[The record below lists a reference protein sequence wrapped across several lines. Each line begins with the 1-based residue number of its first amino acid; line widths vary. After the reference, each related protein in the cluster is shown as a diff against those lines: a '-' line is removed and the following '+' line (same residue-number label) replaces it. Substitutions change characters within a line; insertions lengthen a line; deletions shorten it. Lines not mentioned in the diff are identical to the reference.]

1 MSNMLQKI
9 TYETSLGLVELDFQ
23 TVKGYLVRGQA
34 DKITDQEV
42 VLFMK
47 TCQAQKLNP
56 FAQGEA
62 YLIKF
67 GSEPAQ
73 MVVGKDAYM
82 RRAEENPAYRG
93 HKSGIVVLRGD
104 QVIQKEGTCLY
115 PGESL
120 LGGWC
125 RVSRVRAGG
134 GDEEIFKEVA
144 LKEYDKGQANWKTK
158 PCTMI
163 EKVAVSQ
170 ALRSAFPKDYEGM
183 YTAEEVSPQGFT
195 DVEYTEMGN
204 AADEPVDM
212 TPITQDQRKALF
224 RMAHERL
231 GQEQGNSLIQAVLAE
246 FKLESTTNMPTST
259 YAKVLDRLIELL
271 ESCGEGSR
279 DPTRPK
285 ILRSNTA
292 WWGTCCQPK
301 RK

>member
-1 MSNMLQKI
+1 MNNSLTKI
-9 TYETSLGLVELDFQ
+9 TYETSLGTVELDFQ
-23 TVKGYLVRGQA
+23 TVKNYLVRGQA

-42 VLFMK
+42 ILFMK

-67 GSEPAQ
+67 GNDPAQ

-82 RRAEENPAYRG
+82 RRAEENPSYRG
-93 HKSGIVVLRGD
+93 HKSGIVVLRGE

-115 PGESL
+115 PGETL

-125 RVSRVRAGG
+125 RVHRTRTGG
-134 GDEEIFKEVA
+134 SEEEIFKEVS

-183 YTAEEVSPQGFT
+183 YVAEEVSEQGYT
-195 DVEYTEMGN
+195 DAEYENMGPSGN
-204 AADEPVDM
+204 GEDEVIDM

-224 RMAHERL
+224 KMVHQKL
-231 GQEQGNSLIQAVLAE
+231 GQKQGNALVQAVLTE
-246 FKLESTTNMPTST
+246 FNLESTNGMPVST
-259 YAKVLDRLIELL
+259 YSKVMARIVEVL
-271 ESCGEGSR
+271 ESCEGEPDAENG
-279 DPTRPK
+279 DGP
-285 ILRSNTA
+285 A
-292 WWGTCCQPK
+292 AE
-301 RK
+301 

>member
-1 MSNMLQKI
+1 MNNSLTKI
-9 TYETSLGLVELDFQ
+9 TYETSLGTVELDFQ
-23 TVKGYLVRGQA
+23 TVKNYLVRGQA

-42 VLFMK
+42 ILFMK

-67 GSEPAQ
+67 GNDPAQ

-93 HKSGIVVLRGD
+93 HKSGIVVLRGE

-115 PGESL
+115 PGETL

-125 RVSRVRAGG
+125 RVHRTRTGG
-134 GDEEIFKEVA
+134 SEEEIFKEVS

-170 ALRSAFPKDYEGM
+170 AIRSAFPKDYEGM
-183 YTAEEVSPQGFT
+183 YVAEEVSEQGYT
-195 DVEYTEMGN
+195 DAEYENMGPSGN
-204 AADEPVDM
+204 GEDEVIDM

-224 RMAHERL
+224 KMVHQKL
-231 GQEQGNSLIQAVLAE
+231 GQKQGNALVQAVLTE
-246 FKLESTTNMPTST
+246 FNLESTNGMPVST
-259 YAKVLDRLIELL
+259 YSKVMARIVEVL
-271 ESCGEGSR
+271 ESCEGEPDAENG
-279 DPTRPK
+279 DGP
-285 ILRSNTA
+285 A
-292 WWGTCCQPK
+292 AE
-301 RK
+301 

>member
-1 MSNMLQKI
+1 MNNSLTKI
-9 TYETSLGLVELDFQ
+9 TYETSLGTVDLDFQ
-23 TVKGYLVRGQA
+23 TVKNYLVRGQA

-42 VLFMK
+42 ILFMK

-67 GSEPAQ
+67 GSDPAQ

-115 PGESL
+115 PGETL
-120 LGGWC
+120 VGGWC
-125 RVSRVRAGG
+125 RVHRTRNGG
-134 GDEEIFKEVA
+134 SGEEVFKEVS

-170 ALRSAFPKDYEGM
+170 ALRAAFPKDYEGM
-183 YTAEEVSPQGFT
+183 YVAEEVSEQGYT
-195 DVEYTEMGN
+195 DAEYEQMGLSGGGE
-204 AADEPVDM
+204 DEAIDM
-212 TPITQDQRKALF
+212 TPITQEQRKTLF
-224 RMAHERL
+224 RMVHQKL
-231 GQEQGNSLIQAVLAE
+231 GKEDGNALVQAVLAE
-246 FKLESTTNMPTST
+246 FNLESTNGMPVST
-259 YAKVLDRLIELL
+259 YSKVMARVTEVL
-271 ESCGEGSR
+271 ESCDGDAGSTDHAEGS
-279 DPTRPK
+279 
-285 ILRSNTA
+285 A
-292 WWGTCCQPK
+292 E
-301 RK
+301 

>member
-1 MSNMLQKI
+1 MNNSLQKI
-9 TYETSLGLVELDFQ
+9 TYETSLGPVELDFQ
-23 TVKGYLVRGQA
+23 TVKGVLVRGQA

-42 VLFMK
+42 IFFMK

-67 GSEPAQ
+67 GNEPAQ

-82 RRAEENPAYRG
+82 RRAEENPSYRG

-115 PGESL
+115 PGENL

-125 RVSRVRAGG
+125 RVHRVRTGG
-134 GDEEIFKEVA
+134 GDEEIFREVS

-170 ALRSAFPKDYEGM
+170 ALRAAFPKDYEGM
-183 YTAEEVSPQGFT
+183 YTAEEVSPQGYV
-195 DVEYTEMGN
+195 DADYQDMGPG
-204 AADEPVDM
+204 DRVDEEPVDM
-212 TPITQDQRKALF
+212 TPISQEQRKALF
-224 RMAHERL
+224 RMVHDRI
-231 GQEQGNSLIQAVLAE
+231 GQEQGNSLIQAVLTE
-246 FKLESTTNMPTST
+246 YNLESTTGMPTST
-259 YAKVLDRLIELL
+259 YKKVMERIVEILENCDEPNSEEDPAK
-271 ESCGEGSR
+271 
-279 DPTRPK
+279 
-285 ILRSNTA
+285 
-292 WWGTCCQPK
+292 
-301 RK
+301 

>member
-1 MSNMLQKI
+1 MNNSLTKI
-9 TYETSLGLVELDFQ
+9 TYETSLGTVELDFQ
-23 TVKGYLVRGQA
+23 TVKNYLVRGQA

-42 VLFMK
+42 ILFMK

-67 GSEPAQ
+67 GNDPAQ

-93 HKSGIVVLRGD
+93 HKSGIVVLRGE

-115 PGESL
+115 PGETL

-125 RVSRVRAGG
+125 RVHRTRTGG
-134 GDEEIFKEVA
+134 SEEEIFKEVS

-183 YTAEEVSPQGFT
+183 YVAEEVSEQGYT
-195 DVEYTEMGN
+195 DAEYEKMGPSGGEG
-204 AADEPVDM
+204 DEVIDM
-212 TPITQDQRKALF
+212 TPITQEQRKALF
-224 RMAHERL
+224 RMVHQKL
-231 GQEQGNSLIQAVLAE
+231 GQEQGNALVQAVLTE
-246 FKLESTTNMPTST
+246 FNLESTIGMPAST
-259 YAKVLDRLIELL
+259 YSKVMARITEVL
-271 ESCGEGSR
+271 ESCESEPDAENGEG
-279 DPTRPK
+279 P
-285 ILRSNTA
+285 A
-292 WWGTCCQPK
+292 AE
-301 RK
+301 

>member
-1 MSNMLQKI
+1 MNNSLTKI
-9 TYETSLGLVELDFQ
+9 TYETSLGTVDLDFQ
-23 TVKGYLVRGQA
+23 TVKNYLVRGQS

-42 VLFMK
+42 ILFMK

-67 GSEPAQ
+67 GSDPAQ

-93 HKSGIVVLRGD
+93 HKSGIVVLRGE

-115 PGESL
+115 PGETL

-125 RVSRVRAGG
+125 RVHRTRNGG
-134 GDEEIFKEVA
+134 SEEEVFKEVS

-170 ALRSAFPKDYEGM
+170 ALRAAFPKDYEGM
-183 YTAEEVSPQGFT
+183 YVAEEVSEQGYT
-195 DVEYTEMGN
+195 DDEYENMGTVN
-204 AADEPVDM
+204 GEEPIDM
-212 TPITQDQRKALF
+212 TPITQEQRKTLF
-224 RMAHERL
+224 RMVHQRL
-231 GQEQGNSLIQAVLAE
+231 GKDDGNNLVQAVLAE
-246 FKLESTTNMPTST
+246 FKLDSTNGMPVST
-259 YAKVLDRLIELL
+259 YSKVMARIMEVL
-271 ESCGEGSR
+271 ESCDGDAGSDDHAEGS
-279 DPTRPK
+279 
-285 ILRSNTA
+285 A
-292 WWGTCCQPK
+292 E
-301 RK
+301 

>member
-1 MSNMLQKI
+1 MNNSLTKI
-9 TYETSLGLVELDFQ
+9 TYETSLGTVELDFQ
-23 TVKGYLVRGQA
+23 TVKNYLVRGQA

-42 VLFMK
+42 ILFMK

-67 GSEPAQ
+67 GSDPAQ

-115 PGESL
+115 PGETL

-125 RVSRVRAGG
+125 RVHRIRTGGAG
-134 GDEEIFKEVA
+134 EEIFKEVS

-170 ALRSAFPKDYEGM
+170 ALRAAFPKDYEGM
-183 YTAEEVSPQGFT
+183 YVAEEVSEQGYT
-195 DVEYTEMGN
+195 DAEYENMGTVGGE
-204 AADEPVDM
+204 EPIDM
-212 TPITQDQRKALF
+212 TPISQDQRKALF
-224 RMAHERL
+224 KMVHEKL
-231 GQEQGNSLIQAVLAE
+231 GKEQGNGLIQAVLAE
-246 FKLESTTNMPTST
+246 FSLDSTNGMPVST
-259 YAKVLDRLIELL
+259 YHKVLDLSLIH
-271 ESCGEGSR
+271 
-279 DPTRPK
+279 
-285 ILRSNTA
+285 I
-292 WWGTCCQPK
+292 
-301 RK
+301 

>member
-1 MSNMLQKI
+1 MNNSLQKI
-9 TYETSLGLVELDFQ
+9 TYETSLGTVDLDFQ
-23 TVKGYLVRGQA
+23 TVKNYLVRGAA

-42 VLFMK
+42 ILFMK

-67 GSEPAQ
+67 GSDPAQ
-73 MVVGKDAYM
+73 MVVGVGAYM

-93 HKSGIVVLRGD
+93 HKAGIVVLRGD

-125 RVSRVRAGG
+125 RVRRARSGSE
-134 GDEEIFKEVA
+134 EEIFKEVS

-170 ALRSAFPKDYEGM
+170 ALRAAFPKDYEGM
-183 YTAEEVSPQGFT
+183 YVAEEVSEQGYT
-195 DVEYTEMGN
+195 DAEYEQMDTVDGE
-204 AADEPVDM
+204 EPIDM
-212 TPITQDQRKALF
+212 TPISQEQRKTLF
-224 RMAHERL
+224 RMVHQKL
-231 GQEQGNSLIQAVLAE
+231 GKEDGNALVQAVLSE
-246 FKLESTTNMPTST
+246 FNLESTNGMPVST
-259 YAKVLDRLIELL
+259 YHKVMDRVMEVL
-271 ESCGEGSR
+271 ESCGNEDNASDADHEEG
-279 DPTRPK
+279 P
-285 ILRSNTA
+285 A
-292 WWGTCCQPK
+292 E
-301 RK
+301 

>member
-1 MSNMLQKI
+1 MNNSLTKI
-9 TYETSLGLVELDFQ
+9 TYETSLGTVDLDFQ
-23 TVKGYLVRGQA
+23 TVKNYLVRGQA

-42 VLFMK
+42 ILFMK

-67 GSEPAQ
+67 GNDPAQ

-82 RRAEENPAYRG
+82 RRAEENPSYRG
-93 HKSGIVVLRGD
+93 HKSGIVVLRGE

-115 PGESL
+115 PGETL

-125 RVSRVRAGG
+125 RVHRTRTGG
-134 GDEEIFKEVA
+134 SEEEIFKEVS

-183 YTAEEVSPQGFT
+183 YVAEEVSEQGYT
-195 DVEYTEMGN
+195 DAEYENMGPSGN
-204 AADEPVDM
+204 GEDEVIDM

-224 RMAHERL
+224 KMVHQKL
-231 GQEQGNSLIQAVLAE
+231 GQKQGNALVQAVLTE
-246 FKLESTTNMPTST
+246 FNLESTNGMPVST
-259 YAKVLDRLIELL
+259 YSKVMARIIEVL
-271 ESCGEGSR
+271 ESCEGEPDAENG
-279 DPTRPK
+279 DGP
-285 ILRSNTA
+285 A
-292 WWGTCCQPK
+292 AE
-301 RK
+301 

>member
-1 MSNMLQKI
+1 MNNSLTKI
-9 TYETSLGLVELDFQ
+9 TYETSLGTVDLDFQ
-23 TVKGYLVRGQA
+23 TVKNYLVRGQA

-42 VLFMK
+42 ILFMK

-67 GSEPAQ
+67 GSDPAQ

-115 PGESL
+115 PGETL
-120 LGGWC
+120 VGGWC
-125 RVSRVRAGG
+125 RVHRTRNGG
-134 GDEEIFKEVA
+134 SGEEVFKEVS

-170 ALRSAFPKDYEGM
+170 ALRAAFPKDYEGM
-183 YTAEEVSPQGFT
+183 YVAEEVSEQGYT
-195 DVEYTEMGN
+195 DAEYERMGP
-204 AADEPVDM
+204 AGGGEDEVIDM
-212 TPITQDQRKALF
+212 TPITQEQRKTLF
-224 RMAHERL
+224 RMVHQKL
-231 GQEQGNSLIQAVLAE
+231 GKEDGNALVQAVLAE
-246 FKLESTTNMPTST
+246 FNLESTNGMPVST
-259 YAKVLDRLIELL
+259 YPKVMARVTEVL
-271 ESCGEGSR
+271 ESCDGDAGSADHAEGS
-279 DPTRPK
+279 
-285 ILRSNTA
+285 A
-292 WWGTCCQPK
+292 E
-301 RK
+301 

>member
-1 MSNMLQKI
+1 MNNSLTKI
-9 TYETSLGLVELDFQ
+9 TYETSLGTVDLDFQ
-23 TVKGYLVRGQA
+23 TVKNYLVRGQA

-42 VLFMK
+42 ILFMK

-67 GSEPAQ
+67 GRDPAQ

-115 PGESL
+115 PGETL
-120 LGGWC
+120 VGGWC
-125 RVSRVRAGG
+125 RVHRTRNGG
-134 GDEEIFKEVA
+134 SGEEVFKEVS

-170 ALRSAFPKDYEGM
+170 ALRAAFPKDYEGM
-183 YTAEEVSPQGFT
+183 YVAEEVSEQGYT
-195 DVEYTEMGN
+195 DAEYERMGP
-204 AADEPVDM
+204 AGGGEDEVIDM
-212 TPITQDQRKALF
+212 TPITQEQRKTLF
-224 RMAHERL
+224 RMVHQKL
-231 GQEQGNSLIQAVLAE
+231 GKEDGNALVQAVLAE
-246 FKLESTTNMPTST
+246 FNLESTNGMPVST
-259 YAKVLDRLIELL
+259 YSKVMARVTEVL
-271 ESCGEGSR
+271 ESCDGDAGSTDHAEGS
-279 DPTRPK
+279 
-285 ILRSNTA
+285 A
-292 WWGTCCQPK
+292 E
-301 RK
+301 

>member
-1 MSNMLQKI
+1 MNNSLTKI
-9 TYETSLGLVELDFQ
+9 TYETSLGTVDLDFQ
-23 TVKGYLVRGQA
+23 TVKNYLVRGQA

-42 VLFMK
+42 ILFMK

-67 GSEPAQ
+67 GSDPAQ

-115 PGESL
+115 PGETL
-120 LGGWC
+120 VGGWC
-125 RVSRVRAGG
+125 RVHRTRNGG
-134 GDEEIFKEVA
+134 SGEEVFKEVS

-170 ALRSAFPKDYEGM
+170 ALRAAFPKDYEGM
-183 YTAEEVSPQGFT
+183 YVAEEVSEQGYT
-195 DVEYTEMGN
+195 DAEYEQMGPSGGGE
-204 AADEPVDM
+204 DEVIDM
-212 TPITQDQRKALF
+212 TPITQEQRKTLF
-224 RMAHERL
+224 RMVHQKL
-231 GQEQGNSLIQAVLAE
+231 GKEDGNALVQAVLAE
-246 FKLESTTNMPTST
+246 FKLESTNGMPVST
-259 YAKVLDRLIELL
+259 YSKVMARVTEVL
-271 ESCGEGSR
+271 ESCDGDAGSTDHAEGS
-279 DPTRPK
+279 
-285 ILRSNTA
+285 A
-292 WWGTCCQPK
+292 E
-301 RK
+301 

>member
-1 MSNMLQKI
+1 MNNSLTKI
-9 TYETSLGLVELDFQ
+9 TYETSLGTVELDFQ
-23 TVKGYLVRGQA
+23 TVKNYLVRGQA

-42 VLFMK
+42 ILFMK

-67 GSEPAQ
+67 GNDPAQ

-93 HKSGIVVLRGD
+93 HKSGIVVLRGE

-115 PGESL
+115 PGETL

-125 RVSRVRAGG
+125 RVHRTRTGG
-134 GDEEIFKEVA
+134 SEEEIFKEVS

-170 ALRSAFPKDYEGM
+170 ALRSSFPKDYEGM
-183 YTAEEVSPQGFT
+183 YVAEEVSEQGYT
-195 DVEYTEMGN
+195 DAEYENMGPSGN
-204 AADEPVDM
+204 GEDEVIDM

-224 RMAHERL
+224 KMVHQKL
-231 GQEQGNSLIQAVLAE
+231 GQKQGNALVQAVLTE
-246 FKLESTTNMPTST
+246 FNLESTNGMPVST
-259 YAKVLDRLIELL
+259 YSKVMARIVEVL
-271 ESCGEGSR
+271 ESCEGEPDAENG
-279 DPTRPK
+279 DGP
-285 ILRSNTA
+285 A
-292 WWGTCCQPK
+292 AE
-301 RK
+301 

>member
-1 MSNMLQKI
+1 MNNSLTKI
-9 TYETSLGLVELDFQ
+9 TYETSLGTVELDFQ
-23 TVKGYLVRGQA
+23 TVKNYLVRGQA

-42 VLFMK
+42 ILFMK

-67 GSEPAQ
+67 GNDPAQ

-93 HKSGIVVLRGD
+93 HKSGIVVLRGE

-115 PGESL
+115 PGETL

-125 RVSRVRAGG
+125 RVHRTRTGG
-134 GDEEIFKEVA
+134 SEEEIFKEVS

-183 YTAEEVSPQGFT
+183 YVAEEVSEQGYT
-195 DVEYTEMGN
+195 DAEYENMGPSGN
-204 AADEPVDM
+204 GEDEVIDM

-224 RMAHERL
+224 KMVHQKL
-231 GQEQGNSLIQAVLAE
+231 GQKQGNALVQAVLTE
-246 FKLESTTNMPTST
+246 FNLESTNGMPVST
-259 YAKVLDRLIELL
+259 YSKVMARIVEVL
-271 ESCGEGSR
+271 ESCEGEPDAENG
-279 DPTRPK
+279 DGP
-285 ILRSNTA
+285 A
-292 WWGTCCQPK
+292 AE
-301 RK
+301 

>member
-1 MSNMLQKI
+1 MNNSLTKI
-9 TYETSLGLVELDFQ
+9 TYETSLGTVDLDFQ
-23 TVKGYLVRGQA
+23 TVKNYLVRGQA

-42 VLFMK
+42 ILFMK

-67 GSEPAQ
+67 GNDPAQ

-82 RRAEENPAYRG
+82 RRAEENPSYRG
-93 HKSGIVVLRGD
+93 HKSGIVVLRGE

-115 PGESL
+115 PGETL

-125 RVSRVRAGG
+125 RVHRTRTGG
-134 GDEEIFKEVA
+134 SEEEIFKEVA

-183 YTAEEVSPQGFT
+183 YVAEEVSEQGYT
-195 DVEYTEMGN
+195 DAEYENMGPSGN
-204 AADEPVDM
+204 GEEEVIDM

-224 RMAHERL
+224 KMVHQKL
-231 GQEQGNSLIQAVLAE
+231 GQKQGNALVQAVLTE
-246 FKLESTTNMPTST
+246 FNLESTNGMPVST
-259 YAKVLDRLIELL
+259 YSKVMARVMEVLD
-271 ESCGEGSR
+271 SCEGEPDAENG
-279 DPTRPK
+279 DGP
-285 ILRSNTA
+285 A
-292 WWGTCCQPK
+292 AE
-301 RK
+301 

>member
-1 MSNMLQKI
+1 MNNSLTKI
-9 TYETSLGLVELDFQ
+9 TYETSLGTVDLDFQ
-23 TVKGYLVRGQA
+23 TVKNYLVRGQA

-42 VLFMK
+42 ILFMK

-67 GSEPAQ
+67 GSDPAQ

-115 PGESL
+115 PGETL
-120 LGGWC
+120 VGGWC
-125 RVSRVRAGG
+125 RVHRTRNGG
-134 GDEEIFKEVA
+134 SGEEVFKEVS

-170 ALRSAFPKDYEGM
+170 ALRAAFPKDYEGM
-183 YTAEEVSPQGFT
+183 YVAEEVSEQGYT
-195 DVEYTEMGN
+195 DAEYEQMGLSGGGE
-204 AADEPVDM
+204 DEVIDM
-212 TPITQDQRKALF
+212 TPITQEQRKTLF
-224 RMAHERL
+224 RMVHQKL
-231 GQEQGNSLIQAVLAE
+231 GKEDGNALVQAVLAE
-246 FKLESTTNMPTST
+246 FNLESTNGMPVST
-259 YAKVLDRLIELL
+259 YSKVMARVTEVL
-271 ESCGEGSR
+271 ESCDGDAGSTDHAEGS
-279 DPTRPK
+279 
-285 ILRSNTA
+285 A
-292 WWGTCCQPK
+292 E
-301 RK
+301 

>member
-1 MSNMLQKI
+1 MNNSLTKI
-9 TYETSLGLVELDFQ
+9 TYETSLGTVDLDFQ
-23 TVKGYLVRGQA
+23 TVKNYLVRGQA

-42 VLFMK
+42 ILFMK

-67 GSEPAQ
+67 GSDPAQ

-115 PGESL
+115 PGETL
-120 LGGWC
+120 VGGWC
-125 RVSRVRAGG
+125 RVHRTRNGG
-134 GDEEIFKEVA
+134 SGEEVFKEVS

-170 ALRSAFPKDYEGM
+170 ALRAAFPKDYEGM
-183 YTAEEVSPQGFT
+183 YVAEEVSEQGYT
-195 DVEYTEMGN
+195 DAEYERMGP
-204 AADEPVDM
+204 AGGGEDEVIDM
-212 TPITQDQRKALF
+212 TPITQEQRKTLF
-224 RMAHERL
+224 RMVHQKL
-231 GQEQGNSLIQAVLAE
+231 GKEDGNALVQAVLAE
-246 FKLESTTNMPTST
+246 FNLESTNGMPVST
-259 YAKVLDRLIELL
+259 YSKVMARVTEFL
-271 ESCGEGSR
+271 ESCDGDAGSADHAEGS
-279 DPTRPK
+279 
-285 ILRSNTA
+285 A
-292 WWGTCCQPK
+292 E
-301 RK
+301 

>member
-1 MSNMLQKI
+1 MNNSLTKI
-9 TYETSLGLVELDFQ
+9 TYETSLGTVDLDFQ
-23 TVKGYLVRGQA
+23 TVKNYLVRGQA

-42 VLFMK
+42 ILFMK

-67 GSEPAQ
+67 GNDPAQ

-82 RRAEENPAYRG
+82 RRAEENPSYRG
-93 HKSGIVVLRGD
+93 HKSGIVVLRGE

-115 PGESL
+115 PGETL

-125 RVSRVRAGG
+125 RVHRTRTGG
-134 GDEEIFKEVA
+134 SEEEIFKEVS

-183 YTAEEVSPQGFT
+183 YVAEEVSEQGYT
-195 DVEYTEMGN
+195 DAEYENMGPSGN
-204 AADEPVDM
+204 GEDEVIDM

-224 RMAHERL
+224 KMVHQKL
-231 GQEQGNSLIQAVLAE
+231 GQKQGNALVQAVLTE
-246 FKLESTTNMPTST
+246 FNLESTNGMPVST
-259 YAKVLDRLIELL
+259 YSKVMARIMEVL
-271 ESCGEGSR
+271 ESCEGEPDAENG
-279 DPTRPK
+279 DGP
-285 ILRSNTA
+285 A
-292 WWGTCCQPK
+292 AE
-301 RK
+301 

>member
-1 MSNMLQKI
+1 MNNSLTKI
-9 TYETSLGLVELDFQ
+9 TYETSLGTVDLDFQ
-23 TVKGYLVRGQA
+23 TVKNYLVRGQA

-42 VLFMK
+42 ILFMK

-67 GSEPAQ
+67 GSDPAQ

-115 PGESL
+115 PGETL
-120 LGGWC
+120 VGGWC
-125 RVSRVRAGG
+125 RVHRTRNGG
-134 GDEEIFKEVA
+134 SGEEVFKEVS

-170 ALRSAFPKDYEGM
+170 ALRAAFPKDYEGM
-183 YTAEEVSPQGFT
+183 YVAEEVSEQGYT
-195 DVEYTEMGN
+195 DAEYEQMGP
-204 AADEPVDM
+204 AGGGEDEVIDM
-212 TPITQDQRKALF
+212 TPITQEQRKTLF
-224 RMAHERL
+224 RMVHQKL
-231 GQEQGNSLIQAVLAE
+231 GKEDGNALVQAVLAE
-246 FKLESTTNMPTST
+246 FNLESTNGMPVST
-259 YAKVLDRLIELL
+259 YSKVMARVTEVL
-271 ESCGEGSR
+271 ESCDGDAGSTDHAEGS
-279 DPTRPK
+279 
-285 ILRSNTA
+285 A
-292 WWGTCCQPK
+292 E
-301 RK
+301 

>member
-1 MSNMLQKI
+1 MNNSLTKI
-9 TYETSLGLVELDFQ
+9 TYETSLGTVELDFQ
-23 TVKGYLVRGQA
+23 TVKNYLVRGQA

-42 VLFMK
+42 ILFMK

-67 GSEPAQ
+67 GNDPAQ

-82 RRAEENPAYRG
+82 RRAEENPSYRG
-93 HKSGIVVLRGD
+93 HKSGIVVLRGE

-115 PGESL
+115 PGETL

-125 RVSRVRAGG
+125 RVHRTRTGG
-134 GDEEIFKEVA
+134 SEEEIFKEVS

-170 ALRSAFPKDYEGM
+170 ALRSAFPKYYEGM
-183 YTAEEVSPQGFT
+183 YVAEEVSEQGYT
-195 DVEYTEMGN
+195 DAEYENMGPSGN
-204 AADEPVDM
+204 GEDEVIDM

-224 RMAHERL
+224 KMVHQKL
-231 GQEQGNSLIQAVLAE
+231 GQKQGNALVQAVLTE
-246 FKLESTTNMPTST
+246 FNLESTNGMPVST
-259 YAKVLDRLIELL
+259 YSKVMARIMEVL
-271 ESCGEGSR
+271 ESCEGEPDAENG
-279 DPTRPK
+279 DGP
-285 ILRSNTA
+285 A
-292 WWGTCCQPK
+292 AE
-301 RK
+301 

>member
-1 MSNMLQKI
+1 MNNSLQKI
-9 TYETSLGLVELDFQ
+9 SYETSLGTVDLDFQ

-67 GSEPAQ
+67 GSDPAQ

-93 HKSGIVVLRGD
+93 NKSGIVVLRGD

-115 PGESL
+115 PGETL

-125 RVSRVRAGG
+125 RVHRVRAGG
-134 GDEEIFKEVA
+134 GDEEVFREVA

-170 ALRSAFPKDYEGM
+170 ALRAAFPKDYEGM
-183 YTAEEVSPQGFT
+183 YTAEEVSPQGDT
-195 DVEYTEMGN
+195 DTEYTEMGN
-204 AADEPVDM
+204 KGGDEPVDM
-212 TPITQDQRKALF
+212 TPISQEQRKVLF
-224 RMAHERL
+224 KMVHERL
-231 GQEQGNSLIQAVLAE
+231 GQEQGNALVRAVLAE
-246 FKLESTTNMPTST
+246 HNLESTTGMSTST
-259 YAKVLDRLIELL
+259 YTQVVARIMEIL
-271 ESCGEGSR
+271 ETCDDDGGDEQGPDQSG
-279 DPTRPK
+279 DPTE
-285 ILRSNTA
+285 
-292 WWGTCCQPK
+292 
-301 RK
+301 

>member
-1 MSNMLQKI
+1 MNNSLTKI
-9 TYETSLGLVELDFQ
+9 TYETSLGTVDLDFQ
-23 TVKGYLVRGQA
+23 TVKNYLVRGQA

-42 VLFMK
+42 ILFMK

-67 GSEPAQ
+67 GNDPAQ

-82 RRAEENPAYRG
+82 RRAEENPSYRG
-93 HKSGIVVLRGD
+93 HKSGIVVLRGE

-115 PGESL
+115 PGETL

-125 RVSRVRAGG
+125 RVHRIRTGG
-134 GDEEIFKEVA
+134 SEEEIFKEVS

-183 YTAEEVSPQGFT
+183 YVAEEVSEQGYT
-195 DVEYTEMGN
+195 DAEYENMGP
-204 AADEPVDM
+204 AGADGNGEAEDEVIDM
-212 TPITQDQRKALF
+212 TPISQEQRKTLF
-224 RMAHERL
+224 RMVHQKL
-231 GQEQGNSLIQAVLAE
+231 GKDQGNALIQAVLTE
-246 FKLESTTNMPTST
+246 FNLDSTNGMPAST
-259 YAKVLDRLIELL
+259 YSKVVARVMEVL
-271 ESCGEGSR
+271 ESCDGDPAGADDAEG
-279 DPTRPK
+279 P
-285 ILRSNTA
+285 A
-292 WWGTCCQPK
+292 E
-301 RK
+301 

>member
-1 MSNMLQKI
+1 
-9 TYETSLGLVELDFQ
+9 
-23 TVKGYLVRGQA
+23 
-34 DKITDQEV
+34 
-42 VLFMK
+42 MK

-67 GSEPAQ
+67 GSDPAQ

-115 PGESL
+115 PGETL

-125 RVSRVRAGG
+125 RVHRIRTGGAG
-134 GDEEIFKEVA
+134 EEIFKEVS

-170 ALRSAFPKDYEGM
+170 ALRAAFPKDYEGM
-183 YTAEEVSPQGFT
+183 YVAEEVSEQVYT
-195 DVEYTEMGN
+195 DAEYENMGTVGGE
-204 AADEPVDM
+204 EPIDM
-212 TPITQDQRKALF
+212 TPISQDQRKALF
-224 RMAHERL
+224 KMVHEKL
-231 GQEQGNSLIQAVLAE
+231 GKEQGNGLIQAVLAE
-246 FKLESTTNMPTST
+246 FSLDSTNGMPVST
-259 YAKVLDRLIELL
+259 YHKVLDRVMEVL
-271 ESCGEGSR
+271 ESCDSEASSTDDAEG
-279 DPTRPK
+279 P
-285 ILRSNTA
+285 A
-292 WWGTCCQPK
+292 E
-301 RK
+301 

>member
-1 MSNMLQKI
+1 MNNSLTKI
-9 TYETSLGLVELDFQ
+9 TYETSLGTVDLDFQ
-23 TVKGYLVRGQA
+23 TVKNYLVRGQA

-42 VLFMK
+42 ILFMK

-67 GSEPAQ
+67 GNDPAQ

-82 RRAEENPAYRG
+82 RRAEENPSYRG
-93 HKSGIVVLRGD
+93 HKSGIVVLRGE

-115 PGESL
+115 PGETL

-125 RVSRVRAGG
+125 RVHRTRTGG
-134 GDEEIFKEVA
+134 SEEEIFKEVS

-163 EKVAVSQ
+163 EKVAISQ

-183 YTAEEVSPQGFT
+183 YVAEEVSEQGYT
-195 DVEYTEMGN
+195 DAEYENMGPSGN
-204 AADEPVDM
+204 GEDEVIDM

-224 RMAHERL
+224 KMVHQKL
-231 GQEQGNSLIQAVLAE
+231 GQKQGNALVQAVLTE
-246 FKLESTTNMPTST
+246 FNLESTNGMPVST
-259 YAKVLDRLIELL
+259 YSKVMARIMEVL
-271 ESCGEGSR
+271 ESCEGEPDAENG
-279 DPTRPK
+279 DGP
-285 ILRSNTA
+285 A
-292 WWGTCCQPK
+292 AE
-301 RK
+301 

>member
-1 MSNMLQKI
+1 MSNSLMKI
-9 TYETSLGLVELDFQ
+9 SYETSLGVVDLDFQ
-23 TVKGYLVRGQA
+23 TVKNYLVRGQA
-34 DKITDQEV
+34 EKITDQEV
-42 VLFMK
+42 ILFMK

-67 GSEPAQ
+67 GNDPAQ

-115 PGESL
+115 PGETL

-125 RVSRVRAGG
+125 RVHRIRTGG
-134 GDEEIFKEVA
+134 SGEEIFKEVS

-183 YTAEEVSPQGFT
+183 YVAEEVSEQGYT
-195 DVEYTEMGN
+195 DAEYEQMGTGGG
-204 AADEPVDM
+204 AEDEVIDM
-212 TPITQDQRKALF
+212 TPISQEQRKALF
-224 RMAHERL
+224 RMVHERM
-231 GQEQGNSLIQAVLAE
+231 GKETGNELIQAVLAE
-246 FKLESTTNMPTST
+246 FKLESTNGMPIST
-259 YAKVLDRLIELL
+259 YHKVMDRIMDIMK
-271 ESCGEGSR
+271 SCDDHGEAPNQGEV
-279 DPTRPK
+279 P
-285 ILRSNTA
+285 
-292 WWGTCCQPK
+292 QE
-301 RK
+301 